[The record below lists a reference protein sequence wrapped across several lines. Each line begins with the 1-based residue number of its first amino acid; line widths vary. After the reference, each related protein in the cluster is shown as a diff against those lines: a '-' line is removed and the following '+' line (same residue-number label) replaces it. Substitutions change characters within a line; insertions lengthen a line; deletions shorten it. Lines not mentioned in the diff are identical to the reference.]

1 MKTAGLMLAHYN
13 IALAEVHRMDKSTL
27 IIDLQLDKWIL

>member
-1 MKTAGLMLAHYN
+1 MKTAGLMLAYYN
-13 IALAEVHRMDKSTL
+13 IAPAEVHRMDKSTL